1 VQREISRLKESDAAR
16 LNDEC
21 AIYTFIYRR
30 PRREMTGGVRSP
42 RGGAPPHRY
51 QRLVHGLA
59 NSGALNASDELAAN
73 PLLPQVR
80 PGRGLAERWPRPGR
94 EMAERWPRDGRE
106 MAERWPRDGRSALP
120 PATSPDEP
128 SRAEPSPPP
137 QDILLQAVP
146 GNLRRADSF
155 VLFLK
160 RLVAHLK
167 KRLQTEEVV
176 QETPLAFLSQLLHE
190 EESFLDT
197 S

>member
-1 VQREISRLKESDAAR
+1 
-16 LNDEC
+16 
-21 AIYTFIYRR
+21 
-30 PRREMTGGVRSP
+30 
-42 RGGAPPHRY
+42 
-51 QRLVHGLA
+51 
-59 NSGALNASDELAAN
+59 
-73 PLLPQVR
+73 
-80 PGRGLAERWPRPGR
+80 
-94 EMAERWPRDGRE
+94 

-197 S
+197 SQTLPRHFLETSSRSCCTRRRARASRSRPRRRLPLGAPPGCSARVGHRAKAAQVRRRAAALAAAHAAGGGRRGHSVVVFAPRRTSSEHSLCR